1 MKKKDAEKWVNALRG
16 GKYKQGRDWLH
27 SFYDNSFCCLGVLD
41 EIFPELDLSGGHS
54 GVLYN
59 YSEIGF
65 NSENGKI
72 GDTSLDSL
80 NDSGNFTFDE
90 IADIIQAEYILK
102 VVE

>member
-1 MKKKDAEKWVNALRG
+1 MKKKDAEKWVDALRS
-16 GKYKQGRDWLH
+16 GKYKQGRDRLH
-27 SFYDNSFCCLGVLD
+27 SFYYNSFCCLGVLD

-59 YSEIGF
+59 YSEIGL

-90 IADIIQAEYILK
+90 
-102 VVE
+102 